1 MRLGPLGEMDRR
13 EALEVAGAAWRR
25 LRALMRNTPGLAV
38 LSFLL
43 AVVLWYFVTDT
54 ENPTLIDVYPSPI
67 SVEPVNVTEALAVAN
82 QLPAV
87 QVRISAPADRWER
100 LTPANFKA
108 VVDLNGFGA
117 RSQEVPVRVEVDG
130 VRGVRVIDVQ
140 PRTIVVNLEDLAT
153 RQVSVAARAVGS
165 PPLGYQI
172 GAVTPQTTSARVSG
186 PESLVALIDQ
196 AVADVNVTGLTVNV
210 QQNVVLKAVGTG
222 GAEIRGVRLEPTNVP
237 VNVEVI
243 QTTIVRTV
251 PLAVDVAGEPDPG
264 YAVSRVASSPSAI
277 QVQGPIEVLQQID
290 RIRLSAVSVAGARS
304 DVVRSVQIPL
314 PAGLSYVDRDRATV
328 TVTITAA
335 AGSRRTTL
343 AVEVLNVA
351 PGRVARVQGSGSV
364 DVILDGPLPVLNAM
378 AAGELRATVDAGGAS
393 TGTLTLQVNVKA
405 PDGVTVKSVQ
415 PASVTVTIGGP

>member
-1 MRLGPLGEMDRR
+1 
-13 EALEVAGAAWRR
+13 
-25 LRALMRNTPGLAV
+25 
-38 LSFLL
+38 
-43 AVVLWYFVTDT
+43 
-54 ENPTLIDVYPSPI
+54 
-67 SVEPVNVTEALAVAN
+67 
-82 QLPAV
+82 
-87 QVRISAPADRWER
+87 
-100 LTPANFKA
+100 
-108 VVDLNGFGA
+108 
-117 RSQEVPVRVEVDG
+117 VEVEG

-140 PRTIVVNLEDLAT
+140 PRTIIVNLEDLAT
-153 RQVSVAARAVGS
+153 RQVSVVARAVGS

-172 GAVTPQTTSARVSG
+172 GAVTPQTASARVSG

-210 QQNVVLKAVGTG
+210 QQNIVLKAVGTG
-222 GAEIRGVRLEPTNVP
+222 GAEIRGVRLEPANVP

-290 RIRLSAVSVAGARS
+290 RIRLPAVSVAGARS

-328 TVTITAA
+328 TVTVTPA

-351 PGRVARVQGSGSV
+351 PGRVGRVSGSGSV
-364 DVILDGPLPVLNAM
+364 DVIIEGPLPVLNAT
-378 AAGELRATVDAGGAS
+378 AVSELRATVDAAGAAL
-393 TGTLTLQVNVKA
+393 GTLTLQVNVRT
-405 PDGVTVKSVQ
+405 PEGVTVKSVQ
-415 PASVTVTIGGP
+415 PATVTVTIGAP

>member
-1 MRLGPLGEMDRR
+1 MRVGPFREMDRA
-13 EALEVAGAAWRR
+13 EALEVAGEAWRR
-25 LRALMRNTPGLAV
+25 LRALMRNTPGIAA
-38 LSFLL
+38 LSLLL
-43 AVVLWYFVTDT
+43 AIVLWYFVTDT
-54 ENPTLIDVYPSPI
+54 ENPTLIDVYPSPV

-117 RSQEVPVRVEVDG
+117 RSQEVPVRVEVEG
-130 VRGVRVIDVQ
+130 VRGVRVVDVQ
-140 PRTIVVNLEDLAT
+140 PRTIMVNLEDLAT
-153 RQVSVAARAVGS
+153 RQVSVTARAVGS
-165 PPLGYQI
+165 TPLGYQI
-172 GAVTPQTTSARVSG
+172 GAVTPQTPSARVSG
-186 PESLVALIDQ
+186 PESLVVLIDQ

-210 QQNVVLKAVGTG
+210 RQNVVLKAVGTG
-222 GAEIRGVRLEPTNVP
+222 GAEIRGVRIEPTNVP

-290 RIRLSAVSVAGARS
+290 RIRLPAVSVAGARS
-304 DVVRSVQIPL
+304 DVVRSVPIPL

-328 TVTITAA
+328 TVTVTPSS
-335 AGSRRTTL
+335 GSRRTTL

-351 PGRVARVQGSGSV
+351 PGRVGRVQGSGVV
-364 DVILDGPLPVLNAM
+364 DVVLDGPLPVLNAM
-378 AAGELRATVDAGGAS
+378 LSGELRATADAGGAS
-393 TGTLTLQVNVKA
+393 AGRIILTVNVKA
-405 PDGVTVKSVQ
+405 PDGVTVRSVL
-415 PASVTVTIGGP
+415 PASVEVTISVP

>member
-1 MRLGPLGEMDRR
+1 MSRAPLSEMDRR
-13 EALEVAGAAWRR
+13 EAVALVGTGWRR
-25 LRALMRNTPGLAV
+25 LRGQMRNTPGLAM

-43 AVVLWYFVTDT
+43 ALVLWYFVTDT
-54 ENPTLIDVYPSPI
+54 ENPTLIDVYPSPV

-87 QVRISAPADRWER
+87 QVRISAPSDRWER
-100 LTPANFKA
+100 LTPGNFKA

-117 RSQEVPVRVEVDG
+117 RSQEVPVRVEVEG

-153 RQVSVAARAVGS
+153 RQVSVTARAVGS

-222 GAEIRGVRLEPTNVP
+222 GAEIRGVRIEPTNAP

-290 RIRLSAVSVAGARS
+290 RIRLPAVSVAGARS
-304 DVVRSVQIPL
+304 DLVRSVQIPL
-314 PAGLSYVDRDRATV
+314 PPGISYVDRDRATV
-328 TVTITAA
+328 TVTITPA

-351 PGRVARVQGSGSV
+351 PGRVGRVQGSGSV

-378 AAGELRATVDAGGAS
+378 AASELRATADAGGAS
-393 TGTLTLQVNVKA
+393 TGTLVLQVNVKT

>member
-277 QVQGPIEVLQQID
+277 QVQGPIEILQQID

>member
-1 MRLGPLGEMDRR
+1 MRWGALGEMDRR
-13 EALEVAGAAWRR
+13 EALELAGAMWRR
-25 LRALMRNTPGLAV
+25 LRGLMRNTPGLAV

-100 LTPANFKA
+100 LTPVNFKA

-130 VRGVRVIDVQ
+130 VRGVRVVDVQ

-153 RQVSVAARAVGS
+153 RQVSVTAHAVGS

-172 GAVTPQTTSARVSG
+172 GAVTPQTANARVSG

-222 GAEIRGVRLEPTNVP
+222 GAEIRGVRLEPANVP

-251 PLAVDVAGEPDPG
+251 PLAVDIAGEPDPG
-264 YAVSRVASSPSAI
+264 YVVSRVASSPSAI

-290 RIRLSAVSVAGARS
+290 RLRLPVLSVAGARS

-314 PAGLSYVDRDRATV
+314 PPGISYVDRDRATV
-328 TVTITAA
+328 TVTITPAS
-335 AGSRRTTL
+335 GSRRTTL
-343 AVEVLNVA
+343 AVEVLGVA
-351 PGRVARVQGSGSV
+351 PGRVGRVQGSGGV
-364 DVILDGPLPVLNAM
+364 DVILEGPLPVLNAM
-378 AAGELRATVDAGGAS
+378 ASSELRATVDAGGALA
-393 TGTLTLQVNVKA
+393 GTLTLQVNVKT

-415 PASVTVTIGGP
+415 PTSVTVTIGGP

>member
-13 EALEVAGAAWRR
+13 EALEVAGDAWRR

>member
-1 MRLGPLGEMDRR
+1 MGGMDRR
-13 EALEVAGAAWRR
+13 EVLVVAGAVWRR
-25 LRALMRNTPGLAV
+25 LRAQMRNTPGLAV

-43 AVVLWYFVTDT
+43 AVSLWYFVTDT

-87 QVRISAPADRWER
+87 QIRISAPSDRWER

-130 VRGVRVIDVQ
+130 VRGVRVIDAQ

-172 GAVTPQTTSARVSG
+172 GAVTPQTTSARISG

-277 QVQGPIEVLQQID
+277 QVQGSIEVLQQID

-328 TVTITAA
+328 TVTITPA

-351 PGRVARVQGSGSV
+351 AGRVGRVQGTGSV

-378 AAGELRATVDAGGAS
+378 AASELRATVDAGGAS
-393 TGTLTLQVNVKA
+393 TGTLTLTVNVKA

-415 PASVTVTIGGP
+415 PASVAVTIGGP

>member
-13 EALEVAGAAWRR
+13 EALDLVGVTWRR
-25 LRALMRNTPGLAV
+25 LRALVRNTPGLAV

-43 AVVLWYFVTDT
+43 AVMLWYFVTDT
-54 ENPTLIDVYPSPI
+54 ENPTLIDVYPSPV
-67 SVEPVNVTEALAVAN
+67 SVDPVNVTEALAVAN

-117 RSQEVPVRVEVDG
+117 RSQEVPVRVEVEG
-130 VRGVRVIDVQ
+130 VRGVRVVDVQ
-140 PRTIVVNLEDLAT
+140 PRTIVVNLEGLAT
-153 RQVSVAARAVGS
+153 RQVSVAARAIGS

-222 GAEIRGVRLEPTNVP
+222 GAEIRGVRLEPTNAP
-237 VNVEVI
+237 VTVEVI

-277 QVQGPIEVLQQID
+277 QVQGPIEALQQID
-290 RIRLSAVSVAGARS
+290 RIRLPALSVAGARS

-328 TVTITAA
+328 TVTITPA

-364 DVILDGPLPVLNAM
+364 DVILDGPLPVLNVM

-393 TGTLTLQVNVKA
+393 AGTLTLQVNVKA

-415 PASVTVTIGGP
+415 PASVTVTISGP

>member
-153 RQVSVAARAVGS
+153 RQVPVAARAVGS

-351 PGRVARVQGSGSV
+351 PGSVARVQGSGSV

>member
-13 EALEVAGAAWRR
+13 EALALAGAGWRR
-25 LRALMRNTPGLAV
+25 LRALVRRTPGLAL
-38 LSFLL
+38 LSLLL
-43 AVVLWYFVTDT
+43 AVALWYFVTDT
-54 ENPTLIDVYPSPI
+54 ENPTLVDVYPSPV

-117 RSQEVPVRVEVDG
+117 RSQEVPVRVEVEG

-140 PRTIVVNLEDLAT
+140 PRTIIVNLEDLAT
-153 RQVSVAARAVGS
+153 RQVSVVARAVGS

-172 GAVTPQTTSARVSG
+172 GAVTPQTASARVSG

-210 QQNVVLKAVGTG
+210 QQNIVLKAVGTG
-222 GAEIRGVRLEPTNVP
+222 GAEIRGVRLEPANVP

-290 RIRLSAVSVAGARS
+290 RIRLPAVSVAGARS

-328 TVTITAA
+328 TVTVTPA

-351 PGRVARVQGSGSV
+351 PGRVGRVSGSGSV
-364 DVILDGPLPVLNAM
+364 DVIIEGPLPVLNAT
-378 AAGELRATVDAGGAS
+378 AVSELRATVDAAGAAL
-393 TGTLTLQVNVKA
+393 GTLTLQVNVRT
-405 PDGVTVKSVQ
+405 PEGVTVKSVQ
-415 PASVTVTIGGP
+415 PATVTVTIGAP

>member
-153 RQVSVAARAVGS
+153 RQVPVAARAVGS

>member
-1 MRLGPLGEMDRR
+1 MRWGALGEMDRR
-13 EALEVAGAAWRR
+13 EALELAGAMWRR
-25 LRALMRNTPGLAV
+25 LRGLMRNTPGLAV

-54 ENPTLIDVYPSPI
+54 ENPTLIEVYPSPI

-100 LTPANFKA
+100 LTPVNFKA

-130 VRGVRVIDVQ
+130 VRGVRVVDVQ

-153 RQVSVAARAVGS
+153 RQVSVTAHAVGS

-172 GAVTPQTTSARVSG
+172 GAVTPQTANARVSG

-222 GAEIRGVRLEPTNVP
+222 GAEIRGVRLEPANVP

-251 PLAVDVAGEPDPG
+251 PLAVDIAGEPDPG
-264 YAVSRVASSPSAI
+264 YVVSRVASSPSAI

-290 RIRLSAVSVAGARS
+290 RLRLPVLSVAGARS

-314 PAGLSYVDRDRATV
+314 PPGISYVDRDRATV
-328 TVTITAA
+328 TVTITPAS
-335 AGSRRTTL
+335 GSRRTTL
-343 AVEVLNVA
+343 AVEVLGVA
-351 PGRVARVQGSGSV
+351 PGRVGRVQGSGGV
-364 DVILDGPLPVLNAM
+364 DVILEGPLPVLNAM
-378 AAGELRATVDAGGAS
+378 ASSELRATVDAGGALA
-393 TGTLTLQVNVKA
+393 GTLTLQVNVKT

-415 PASVTVTIGGP
+415 PTSVTVTIGGP

>member
-1 MRLGPLGEMDRR
+1 MRWGPFGEMDRR

-25 LRALMRNTPGLAV
+25 LRALMRDTPGLAV

-117 RSQEVPVRVEVDG
+117 RSQEVPVRVEVGG
-130 VRGVRVIDVQ
+130 VRGVRVVDIQ
-140 PRTIVVNLEDLAT
+140 PRTIIVNLEDLAT
-153 RQVSVAARAVGS
+153 RQVSVVARAVGS

-277 QVQGPIEVLQQID
+277 QVQGPIEALQQID
-290 RIRLSAVSVAGARS
+290 RIRLPAVSVAGARS

-328 TVTITAA
+328 TVTITPA

-364 DVILDGPLPVLNAM
+364 DVIIDGPLPVLNAM
-378 AAGELRATVDAGGAS
+378 AAGELRAAVDAGGAS
-393 TGTLTLQVNVKA
+393 TGALTLQVNVKA

>member
-1 MRLGPLGEMDRR
+1 MRLGPFGDMSRS
-13 EALEVAGAAWRR
+13 EAMEVATATWRR
-25 LRALMRNTPGLAV
+25 ARALMRNTPGLAV
-38 LSFLL
+38 LSFML
-43 AVVLWYFVTDT
+43 AIVLWYFVTDT

-67 SVEPVNVTEALAVAN
+67 SVESVNVTEALAVAN

-100 LTPANFKA
+100 LTPANFRA
-108 VVDLNGFGA
+108 LVDLNGFGA
-117 RSQEVPVRVEVDG
+117 RSQEVPVRVV
-130 VRGVRVIDVQ
+130 DVQ
-140 PRTIVVNLEDLAT
+140 PRTVVVNLEDLAT
-153 RQVSVAARAVGS
+153 RQVSVAARGVGS

-172 GAVTPQTTSARVSG
+172 GAITPQTATARVSG

-196 AVADVNVTGLTVNV
+196 AVAEVNVTGLTVNV

-251 PLAVDVAGEPDPG
+251 PLAVEVAGEPDPG

-277 QVQGPIEVLQQID
+277 QVQGPIELLQQID
-290 RIRLSAVSVAGARS
+290 RIRLPAVSVAGARS
-304 DVVRSVQIPL
+304 DVVRSVLIPL

-343 AVEVLNVA
+343 AIEPIGV
-351 PGRVARVQGSGSV
+351 PGGRIARVQGSGSV
-364 DVILDGPLPVLNAM
+364 EVILEGPLPVLNAM
-378 AAGELRATVDAGGAS
+378 VSGDLRATVDVAGAS
-393 TGTLTLQVNVKA
+393 TGTFSLQVNVKA
-405 PDGVTVKSVQ
+405 PDGVSVKSVQ
-415 PASVTVTIGGP
+415 PATVTVTIGGP

>member
-1 MRLGPLGEMDRR
+1 MDRR
-13 EALEVAGAAWRR
+13 EALEVAGAGWRR

-67 SVEPVNVTEALAVAN
+67 PVEPVNVTEALAVAN

-100 LTPANFKA
+100 LTPANFKV

-130 VRGVRVIDVQ
+130 VRGVRVVDVQ
-140 PRTIVVNLEDLAT
+140 PRTIVVNLEDLAV

-222 GAEIRGVRLEPTNVP
+222 AAEIRGVRLEPTNVP

-277 QVQGPIEVLQQID
+277 QVQGPIEALQQID
-290 RIRLSAVSVAGARS
+290 RIRLPAVSVAGARS

-328 TVTITAA
+328 TVTITPA

-343 AVEVLNVA
+343 AVEVFSVA
-351 PGRVARVQGSGSV
+351 PGRVARVQGSGGV

>member
-1 MRLGPLGEMDRR
+1 MGPFGEMDRR
-13 EALEVAGAAWRR
+13 EAIEVAGAAWRR
-25 LRALMRNTPGLAV
+25 LRALMRNTPGLAA
-38 LSFLL
+38 LSLLL

-54 ENPTLIDVYPSPI
+54 ENPTLIDVYPSPV

-87 QVRISAPADRWER
+87 QIRISAPADRWER

-117 RSQEVPVRVEVDG
+117 RAQEVPVRVEVDG
-130 VRGVRVIDVQ
+130 VRGVRVVDVQ
-140 PRTIVVNLEDLAT
+140 PRTIMVNLEDLAT

-186 PESLVALIDQ
+186 PESLVVLIDQ

-210 QQNVVLKAVGTG
+210 RQNVVLKAVGTG

-277 QVQGPIEVLQQID
+277 QVQGPIEALQQID
-290 RIRLSAVSVAGARS
+290 RIRLPAVSVAGARS

-314 PAGLSYVDRDRATV
+314 PAGISYVDRDRATV
-328 TVTITAA
+328 TVTITPAS
-335 AGSRRTTL
+335 GSRRTTL
-343 AVEVLNVA
+343 AIEVLNVA
-351 PGRVARVQGSGSV
+351 PGRVARVQGSGVV
-364 DVILDGPLPVLNAM
+364 DIVLEGPLPVLNAM
-378 AAGELRATVDAGGAS
+378 AAGELRASIDVGGAS
-393 TGTLTLQVNVKA
+393 TGTLTLQVNVRA
-405 PDGVTVKSVQ
+405 PDGVTVKSVL
-415 PASVTVTIGGP
+415 PASVAVTIGGP